1 MSLRISS
8 TCFVSHIPFTVD
20 VIMNEQHNLDV
31 SKNVHITGG
40 LFNNSENINI
50 YGGNFTS
57 IINAQGLEEHWRDVY
72 THS

>member
-1 MSLRISS
+1 
-8 TCFVSHIPFTVD
+8 
-20 VIMNEQHNLDV
+20 MNEQHNLDV
-31 SKNVHITGG
+31 AKNVQITGG

-72 THS
+72 THN